1 MGTASRPRLEFAR
14 AQSAHRVD
22 DDVRGMIPDRARH
35 RAQIDLHASGR
46 LVVCQQNAGDLVFS
60 VSAQPRSRPASKGCV
75 LFLFWSFSVLLF
87 ATSGRTLRCWVEP
100 VSCVQPPIRKR
111 ALAVAKV

>member
-75 LFLFWSFSVLLF
+75 LFPVLVLFCPVICRERADSQVL
-87 ATSGRTLRCWVEP
+87 G
-100 VSCVQPPIRKR
+100 
-111 ALAVAKV
+111 